1 MTCDAFRDRLDGYIA
16 GRLPADQMEAMARHA
31 SACDGCR
38 DDLDAAVALAGPLAT
53 LSREIT
59 PEADLWPG
67 VARRITPVPWR
78 RRMLAAAAVL
88 LLMAGSSVTTAV
100 LVRRPPSAVPSVAGA
115 EVARAIEA
123 RYGARTAELAAVLD
137 RERKD
142 LAPATVA
149 AIERNLAVIDR
160 AIAESRAAL
169 DKDPS
174 DPDLRTLF
182 RTSQAQRVALLEQ
195 ATRIAREL

>member
-1 MTCDAFRDRLDGYIA
+1 
-16 GRLPADQMEAMARHA
+16 
-31 SACDGCR
+31 
-38 DDLDAAVALAGPLAT
+38 
-53 LSREIT
+53 
-59 PEADLWPG
+59 
-67 VARRITPVPWR
+67 
-78 RRMLAAAAVL
+78 
-88 LLMAGSSVTTAV
+88 
-100 LVRRPPSAVPSVAGA
+100 
-115 EVARAIEA
+115 
-123 RYGARTAELAAVLD
+123 VLD

-174 DPDLRTLF
+174 DPDLRALF